1 MLPCRNGSHLYT
13 GRQTCLSQR
22 PGSGTSERCNS
33 GSTDPA
39 KLKVSGDFMSLY
51 QAYLEQIEGRKEQ
64 GLKPKPIDDGSLVAE
79 LIAQIKD
86 ADHAHRADSLNFLI
100 YNTLPG
106 TTSAAGVKAAFL
118 KEIILGEAVVAEITP
133 AFAFELLSHMKG
145 GPSVEVLLDL
155 ALGDDAAIASDAA
168 EILKTQVFLYEADTN
183 RLKAAFEAGS
193 AIARDII
200 ESYAEAE
207 FFTKLPEIE
216 DEIKVVT
223 YIAAEGDIST
233 DLLSPGNQAHSRS
246 DRELHGKC
254 MISEQAQDE
263 IRKLQAQ
270 HPDKQV
276 MLIAEKGTMGVGS
289 SRMSGVNNVAL
300 WTGRQASPYVPF
312 VNVAPI
318 VAGTNG
324 ISPIFLTTVGVT
336 GGIGIDL
343 KNWVKKLDADGN
355 PILNNDDNPILEQK
369 YSVETGTIL
378 TINTKDKMLLDE
390 DGGEALVD
398 VSSSFTPQ
406 KLEFMKAGGSYAIV
420 FGKMLQTFAC
430 ETLGVELKSA
440 YAPSKEV
447 SVEGQGLTAVEKI
460 FNANAV
466 GVAPGTVLHAGSDAR
481 VRVNIVGSQDTT
493 GLMTAQELEAMAAT
507 VISPTVD
514 GAYQSGC
521 HTASVWDIK
530 AQENTPRLM
539 KFMHDFGLITGRDPK
554 DVYHPMTDV
563 IHKVL
568 NDITVDDWAIIIG
581 GDSHTRMSKGVA
593 FGADSGTVALA
604 LATGEA
610 TMPIPESVKVTFKGS
625 MADHMDFRDVVHA
638 TQTQMLKQF
647 GDNVFQGRII
657 EVHIGTLLA
666 DQAFTF
672 TDWTAEMKAKAS
684 ICISEDATLIESL
697 EIAKHRIQ
705 IMIDKGMEN
714 DNRMLQG
721 LIDIADQRIAQIR
734 SGEKPALAPDA
745 NASYFAEVV
754 VDLDQIVEP
763 MIADPDVNNADVS
776 KRYTHDTIR
785 PISFYGADKKVD
797 LGFVGSCMVHKGDV
811 KIVAQMLRNL
821 EKSSGKVEFNAPLVV
836 AAPTY
841 NIIDELKAEG
851 DWDILQKYSGFEFDD
866 SKPKTSARTEYENI
880 LYLERPGCNLCMGN
894 QEKAA
899 KGDTV
904 LATSTRLFKGRVV
917 EDAGDKKGESLL
929 ASTPVVVLSAIL
941 GRTPT
946 LDEYKT
952 AVDGID
958 LTKFAPPLAKP
969 GTTQSAHF

>member
-1 MLPCRNGSHLYT
+1 
-13 GRQTCLSQR
+13 
-22 PGSGTSERCNS
+22 
-33 GSTDPA
+33 
-39 KLKVSGDFMSLY
+39 MSLY
-51 QAYLEQIEGRKEQ
+51 TDYLDEIETREIQ
-64 GLKPKPIDDGSLVAE
+64 GLNPKPIDDSALVSE

-86 ADHAHRADSLNFLI
+86 QGNEHREDSLKFFI

-106 TTSAAGVKAAFL
+106 TTSAAGVKAKFL
-118 KEIILGEAVVAEITP
+118 KEIILGEATVAEISQ

-155 ALGDDAAIASDAA
+155 ALGDDAAIASQAA
-168 EILKTQVFLYEADTN
+168 DVLKTQVFLYEADTD
-183 RLKAAFEAGS
+183 RLSDAYKAGS
-193 AIARDII
+193 AVAKDIL
-200 ESYAEAE
+200 ESYAKAE

-216 DEIKVVT
+216 EEIKVVT
-223 YIAAEGDIST
+223 YIAGEGDIST

-254 MISEQAQDE
+254 MITPEAQVE
-263 IRKLQAQ
+263 IQELQKKN
-270 HPDKQV
+270 PDARV

-300 WTGRQASPYVPF
+300 WTGKKASPYVPF
-312 VNVAPI
+312 VNIAPV

-343 KNWVKKLDADGN
+343 KNWVKKTDADGN
-355 PILNNDDNPILEQK
+355 TVLDENGDAVLEQT
-369 YSVETGTIL
+369 YSVETGKVL
-378 TINTKDKMLLDE
+378 TINSKTKKLYDGDKE
-390 DGGEALVD
+390 LVD
-398 VSSSFTPQ
+398 IASSFTPQ
-406 KLEFMKAGGSYAIV
+406 KVEFMKAGGSYAVV
-420 FGKMLQTFAC
+420 FGKKLQSFAA
-430 ETLGVELKSA
+430 EALGQELKSA
-440 YAPSKEV
+440 FAPSKEI
-447 SVEGQGLTAVEKI
+447 SHEGQGLTAVEKI
-460 FNANAV
+460 FNKNARGTTP
-466 GVAPGTVLHAGSDAR
+466 GVTLHAGSDVR
-481 VRVNIVGSQDTT
+481 VMVNIVGSQDTT
-493 GLMTAQELEAMAAT
+493 GLMTSQELEAMAAT
-507 VISPTVD
+507 VISPSVD

-521 HTASVWDIK
+521 HTASVWDKK
-530 AQENTPRLM
+530 AQANIPKLM
-539 KFMHDFGLITGRDPK
+539 KFMNGFGLITARDPK
-554 DVYHPMTDV
+554 GVYHSMTDV

-568 NDITVDDWAIIIG
+568 NDITVDDWDITIG

-610 TMPIPESVKVTFKGS
+610 TMPIPESVKVTFKGK

-638 TQTQMLKQF
+638 TQAQMLKQH

-684 ICISEDATLIESL
+684 ICISNDDTLIGSL
-697 EIAKHRIQ
+697 ELAKSRIQ
-705 IMIDKGMEN
+705 IMIDKGM
-714 DNRMLQG
+714 DNEAKTLQG
-721 LIDIADQRIAQIR
+721 LINKADKRIAEIK
-734 SGEKPALAPDA
+734 SGENTALTPDD
-745 NASYFAEVV
+745 NAKYFAEVV
-754 VDLDQIVEP
+754 VDLDEIVEP
-763 MIADPDVNNADVS
+763 MIADPDVNNDDVS

-785 PISFYGADKKVD
+785 PVSYYGGERQVD

-811 KIVAQMLRNL
+811 KIVAQMLKNL
-821 EKSSGKVEFNAPLVV
+821 EETSGKVEFKAPLVV

-841 NIIDELKAEG
+841 NIIDELKEEG

-866 SKPKTSARTEYENI
+866 LFPKDAARTEYENI

-894 QEKAA
+894 QEKAE

-904 LATSTRLFKGRVV
+904 LATSTRLFQGRVV
-917 EDAGDKKGESLL
+917 EDSAEKKGESLL

-946 LDEYKT
+946 MDEYKA
-952 AVDGID
+952 AVKGIN
-958 LTKFAPPLAKP
+958 LTKFALPLEVPADSK
-969 GTTQSAHF
+969 SVHF